1 MRQMT
6 ITVLT
11 IAFSSMLLLGQT
23 KKATTNVFTGE
34 IMDSQCAAMSGHEM
48 MMKDENAKDA
58 KDCTV
63 RCVQDGGKYV
73 LYDARTKKAYS
84 LDDQAKAK
92 EFAGQN
98 VKVEGTVDKNGKT
111 IHVTGISPAS

>member
-1 MRQMT
+1 MRR
-6 ITVLT
+6 IWFAILSL
-11 IAFSSMLLLGQT
+11 ALLLTLGFAQ
-23 KKATTNVFTGE
+23 KNKAPTYTGE

-58 KDCTV
+58 KDCTAK
-63 RCVQDGGKYV
+63 CVQDGGKYA
-73 LYDARTKKAYS
+73 LYNAKTKSAYS

-98 VKVEGTVDKNGKT
+98 VKVEGTLDRTGKT
-111 IHVTGISPAS
+111 IHVTAISPAS

>member
-1 MRQMT
+1 MMRRVWLAILSAT
-6 ITVLT
+6 
-11 IAFSSMLLLGQT
+11 LLLTLSFAQ
-23 KKATTNVFTGE
+23 KNKATTYSGE
-34 IMDSQCAAMSGHEM
+34 IMDSQCAAMNGHEM

-63 RCVQDGGKYV
+63 KCVQDGGKYA
-73 LYDARTKKAYS
+73 LYDAKTKSAYS

-98 VKVEGTVDKNGKT
+98 VKVEGTLDKSGKT
-111 IHVTGISPAS
+111 IHVRAISPAS

>member
-1 MRQMT
+1 MMKRT
-6 ITVLT
+6 GFALLSL
-11 IAFSSMLLLGQT
+11 IALLALGFAQKNKSAVFS
-23 KKATTNVFTGE
+23 GE

-63 RCVQDGGKYV
+63 KCVQDGGKYA
-73 LYDARTKKAYS
+73 LYDAKTKKAYS

-98 VKVEGTVDKNGKT
+98 VKVEGTVDRSGKT

>member
-1 MRQMT
+1 MKQ
-6 ITVLT
+6 IPVAVLT
-11 IAFSSMLLLGQT
+11 MAFSSMLLLGQAKIT
-23 KKATTNVFTGE
+23 SSKVFTGE

-58 KDCTV
+58 KDCTAK
-63 RCVQDGGKYV
+63 CVQDGGKYA
-73 LYDARTKKAYS
+73 LYDAKAKKAYS

-98 VKVEGTVDKNGKT
+98 VKVEGTVDKSGKT
-111 IHVTGISPAS
+111 IHVTAISPAS

>member
-1 MRQMT
+1 MKQMPVA
-6 ITVLT
+6 VLT
-11 IAFSSMLLLGQT
+11 IAFSSMLLLAQS
-23 KKATTNVFTGE
+23 KNAASKIFAGE

-63 RCVQDGGKYV
+63 KCVQDGGKYA
-73 LYDARTKKAYS
+73 LYNAKTKSAYS
-84 LDDQAKAK
+84 LDDQTKAK

-98 VKVEGTVDKNGKT
+98 VKVEGTLDKTGKT
-111 IHVTGISPAS
+111 IHVTAISPAS